1 VSAASLDANCC
12 CPVVIWPEALAGR
25 ELLPPTKP
33 VAVPTPWACWSVAA
47 NVCPVEPVLG
57 VLCVAG
63 AAVDGSKAVPRDAS
77 CPWIWETRLTTSAY
91 DT

>member
-1 VSAASLDANCC
+1 
-12 CPVVIWPEALAGR
+12 
-25 ELLPPTKP
+25 
-33 VAVPTPWACWSVAA
+33 VAA

-77 CPWIWETRLTTSAY
+77 CAWIWETRLTTSAY